1 MVADDEQ
8 VNFAELV
15 GRADELTLLVLGEIA
30 EVEDAELAEV
40 DLDAEGMGV
49 FGLIGFGGG
58 RSVATGVALACAGE
72 RVADELASAAESAGQ
87 EAAPIVDR
95 LFGTRAAKRAPRWK
109 CGNKRPNS
117 SIV

>member
-1 MVADDEQ
+1 MEQIAKADGISSSR
-8 VNFAELV
+8 LV
-15 GRADELTLLVLGEIA
+15 PGLPHKVDVVRA
-30 EVEDAELAEV
+30 
-40 DLDAEGMGV
+40 
-49 FGLIGFGGG
+49 
-58 RSVATGVALACAGE
+58 AGA
-72 RVADELASAAESAGQ
+72 RKVDELASAAESAGQ

>member
-1 MVADDEQ
+1 MEQIAKADGISSSRLVPVLQRKDDVVRA
-8 VNFAELV
+8 VN
-15 GRADELTLLVLGEIA
+15 G
-30 EVEDAELAEV
+30 
-40 DLDAEGMGV
+40 
-49 FGLIGFGGG
+49 
-58 RSVATGVALACAGE
+58 